1 MTFITLYDSSQLP
14 KKAVFRL
21 KAARI
26 AKVVPSAAAGI
37 GRRFLKQNFNK
48 WQEVVLHRGTQPQT
62 IQAELPILNQHMS
75 TASAKKPEKKHL
87 EKSQRPGA
95 LANFQHWPGPGGQ
108 GCSISENSNA
118 SKEVLYPS
126 KKNSNRV
133 MLIGQQKCVKLHLA
147 WRQPRKDCRS
157 PIRFISTGTCSA
169 IQQAVSTPVNLRTL
183 KPCRWFPSKEDIAAT
198 TTEAK

>member
-1 MTFITLYDSSQLP
+1 MPWVSTTLSVSRWHP
-14 KKAVFRL
+14 
-21 KAARI
+21 
-26 AKVVPSAAAGI
+26 
-37 GRRFLKQNFNK
+37 
-48 WQEVVLHRGTQPQT
+48 
-62 IQAELPILNQHMS
+62 AELPILNQHMS

-95 LANFQHWPGPGGQ
+95 LRIFPHEFPTRW
-108 GCSISENSNA
+108 CKDFRFLKMLNA

-133 MLIGQQKCVKLHLA
+133 MLIGQQKSVKLHLA